1 MLLGCLVIAIALVLP
16 CQFIYDWL
24 VISIKQITEEGG
36 NGYPQPYWAAVNEI
50 LGLNNIYEGINSF
63 NGGNAFERSRLGI
76 IVASLSSALIGLI
89 LILDIKSD
97 KNRYL
102 SLLNISAYVLTAI
115 FVIYIYKLSPLNN
128 YGYMKMYIFLLPL
141 LYVYF
146 FKACYRVGQFPGVG
160 GDGHGNYIAVA
171 ISTVIIL
178 NGVSYVANYKKTSTL
193 ISPNHLLSHAKMK
206 NLDLN
211 NKLLLPVLKSKFP
224 NTFPALIGAKW
235 ITEAWQGR
243 KIEGDRYFD
252 NLLDR
257 KIYLYVERDECTSLP
272 NGGDNFFY
280 EDENF
285 IIVDSGKTLRSQLTG
300 GQLNKEILDKMS
312 TSFVTP
318 ECRKLN

>member
-1 MLLGCLVIAIALVLP
+1 MLNP
-16 CQFIYDWL
+16 
-24 VISIKQITEEGG
+24 
-36 NGYPQPYWAAVNEI
+36 
-50 LGLNNIYEGINSF
+50 LNNLDDNNLDLQASNITNGNS
-63 NGGNAFERSRLGI
+63 NQIKEDK
-76 IVASLSSALIGLI
+76 
-89 LILDIKSD
+89 DIKKD

-102 SLLNISAYVLTAI
+102 SLLNISAYVLTEI
-115 FVIYIYKLSPLNN
+115 FVIYIYKVSPLNN
-128 YGYMKMYIFLLPL
+128 YGYMKMYVFLLPL

-146 FKACYRVGQFPGVG
+146 FKACYRVGQFSKVG
-160 GDGHGNYIAVA
+160 GDGHGNYIVVA
-171 ISTVIIL
+171 ISAVIVL

-193 ISPNHLLSHAKMK
+193 ISPNHLLSHGKMK

-272 NGGDNFFY
+272 NGRGNFFY

-285 IIVDSGKTLRSQLTG
+285 IIVDSGKSLRSQLTD